1 LISWAQF
8 PHDTFLRLKVCAQ
21 KTEPVNVM
29 SETDVLG
36 QNGAAD
42 LEVVPQSQPAET
54 SQSIE
59 LREGSPYPR
68 GATWDGEGVNFALF
82 SAHATKVELCLFDD
96 AGKQERQR
104 IELPEYTDEVWH
116 GYVRG
121 LRPGGVYGF
130 RVHGPYEPEKGHRFN
145 ANKLLL
151 DPYARSHVGS
161 LQWNDAC
168 FGYTVG
174 SEQADLSFDERDSAP
189 FVPKSVVVDPVFRWR
204 STTTRR
210 HAVPWNQTI
219 IYELHVRGFTK
230 LHPAV
235 PRKKRGTFAG
245 LGHKAVVEYIKSLGV
260 TAVELMPVYTCID
273 ERQLVEK
280 GLTNYWGYNTIGF
293 FAPEPRYAADPQND
307 LREFKEMISRFHDAG
322 IEVIIDVVYN
332 HTAEGNELGPTLC
345 FRGIDNASY
354 YRLIPDKPRYYIN
367 DTGTGNTLNLSH
379 PRVIQLVAD
388 SLRYW
393 QEETQVDGF
402 RFDLGTILAREP
414 NGFDQQSGFLKV
426 ICQDPD
432 LESVKRIAEPWDC
445 GPGGYQVGEFP
456 PGWSEWNDKFRDAV
470 REFWKGGSSVA
481 ELVKRL
487 CASADLYNRQGRKPW
502 ASVNFVTAHDGFTLY
517 DLVSYNEKHNEANAE
532 NGSDGTPNNHSW
544 NSGVEGPTD
553 DPAINRLRERQIR
566 NMMATLLL
574 AQGLPMTLAGDEF
587 HRTQKGNNNA
597 YNQDNEISWVNWKFA
612 EQNKPTIEFV
622 RTLMSRRHK
631 YAVLRRSRF
640 LTGVRDETTGVK
652 DVTWIHPSGVEMTE
666 EMWKDG
672 QLRCFGMLL
681 DGRAQ
686 PTGLHER
693 GSEATLL
700 LIFNGSAQAG
710 KFVMPAAV
718 EGTGWRWMLDTTE
731 TPQTDRT
738 FRPGEAVELLDR
750 TVSLYSM
757 Y

>member
-1 LISWAQF
+1 
-8 PHDTFLRLKVCAQ
+8 
-21 KTEPVNVM
+21 M
-29 SETDVLG
+29 SETDLLG
-36 QNGAAD
+36 QNGTVGLD
-42 LEVVPQSQPAET
+42 VVPQGQPAET
-54 SQSIE
+54 PKSVE

-68 GATWDGEGVNFALF
+68 GATWDGLGVNFALF
-82 SAHATKVELCLFDD
+82 SAHATKVELCLFDE
-96 AGKQERQR
+96 AGKEERQR
-104 IELPEYTDEVWH
+104 IELPEYTDEIWH
-116 GYVRG
+116 GYLRG
-121 LRPGGVYGF
+121 LRPGAVYGF
-130 RVHGPYEPEKGHRFN
+130 RVNGPYEPEKGHRFN
-145 ANKLLL
+145 PNKLLL

-161 LQWNDAC
+161 LRWDDAC

-174 SEQADLSFDERDSAP
+174 AEQADLSFDERDSAP

-210 HAVPWNQTI
+210 RAAPWNQTI

-260 TAVELMPVYTCID
+260 TAVELMPVYTFID
-273 ERQLVEK
+273 ERHLVEK

-322 IEVIIDVVYN
+322 IEVILDVVYN

-345 FRGIDNASY
+345 FKGIDNASY

-393 QEETQVDGF
+393 QDETQVDGF

-456 PGWSEWNDKFRDAV
+456 PGWSEWNDKFRDTV
-470 REFWKGGSSVA
+470 RDFWNGGSSVA

-502 ASVNFVTAHDGFTLY
+502 ASLNFVTAHDGFTLY
-517 DLVSYNEKHNEANAE
+517 DLVSYNENTTKPTRKTAE
-532 NGSDGTPNNHSW
+532 TELEQSLIESRHR
-544 NSGVEGPTD
+544 GPTEEA
-553 DPAINRLRERQIR
+553 AINRLRERQIR
-566 NMMATLLL
+566 NILATLLL

-587 HRTQKGNNNA
+587 HRTQR
-597 YNQDNEISWVNWKFA
+597 EIQCVQPGQRDQLGELKLA
-612 EQNKPTIEFV
+612 EQYKPTIDFV
-622 RTLMSRRHK
+622 RTLSSLRHK

-640 LTGVRDETTGVK
+640 LTGVRDEALGVK
-652 DVTWIHPSGVEMTE
+652 DVTWIHPSGV
-666 EMWKDG
+666 K
-672 QLRCFGMLL
+672 
-681 DGRAQ
+681 
-686 PTGLHER
+686 
-693 GSEATLL
+693 
-700 LIFNGSAQAG
+700 
-710 KFVMPAAV
+710 
-718 EGTGWRWMLDTTE
+718 
-731 TPQTDRT
+731 
-738 FRPGEAVELLDR
+738 
-750 TVSLYSM
+750 
-757 Y
+757 